1 MVYFIFIKCEYQLFV
16 CFLFL
21 FSFVFIF
28 LRSLAQTDGSTAL
41 YKVAYYEI
49 DNIAAIAW
57 TQQKHR
63 GKNF

>member
-49 DNIAAIAW
+49 DNIAAIA
-57 TQQKHR
+57 
-63 GKNF
+63 